1 MKTITFYSFKGGT
14 GRTTIAANVSVQLA
28 SRGFNTSIIDFD
40 IFSSGLANFYPNFVP
55 NSYLQQIIS
64 EALRNYLRLKNE
76 ERLINYEETI
86 VNLDFRRTIH
96 NYRDINNIFR
106 TFNFIGN
113 GNINIIPSTNK
124 ILEEEY
130 NIINNIIYRRNLDIF
145 QDFSIIQILFPIISR
160 YKEIL
165 RDEMKSDYLLID
177 SPSGLS
183 DLAQIPISES
193 QYMVVVTTID
203 NQSFYGTLYFLRYIL
218 EHYNRGLSSIF
229 VLFNMVP
236 QAINDNYIRD
246 RYDLIE
252 IIRNNYR
259 FINFNYGII
268 RESQILR
275 GGERIFTNEN
285 EREIFKDLTDSII
298 EFFRIE

>member
-64 EALRNYLRLKNE
+64 EALRNYLRLRNE

-246 RYDLIE
+246 RYNLIE

-268 RESQILR
+268 RESQ
-275 GGERIFTNEN
+275 
-285 EREIFKDLTDSII
+285 
-298 EFFRIE
+298 

>member
-64 EALRNYLRLKNE
+64 EALRNYLRLRNE

-285 EREIFKDLTDSII
+285 EREIFNNLTDSII